1 MRVVGAAF
9 APTTET
15 FMTRPLIRI
24 PAEEFARRLRA
35 VSRQQDARYA
45 FFIGA
50 GCSVSSDIPASA
62 TLVSKNW
69 LPRLRDIRA
78 PHYKDAEE
86 WAAQRFVD
94 YDPANPAAIYGVVIE
109 ELFLQPEERQREIE
123 SLCEGRFPGFGYAT
137 LAQMMTIEGGHFN
150 VVLTTNFDDLVPDA
164 LYLYTS
170 QRPLVIHHES
180 LAGYIRPTRT
190 RPMVVKL
197 HGDNHLSPYN
207 TVEETERLKSEIE
220 NQIRTILY
228 DRGLIFVG
236 YGGNDKSIKTLLDEL
251 PDKALQLGVYW
262 VSTTEPRGE
271 MRSWLEKRGAVL
283 VEHGDFDRLMLLMKR
298 EFALPF
304 PSDKRFMD
312 VFANY
317 RKTYDRLSAEVA
329 ALPDSDPDALAL
341 KEALDHYEDDY
352 QRLLTKLSSM
362 NSPAD

>member
-1 MRVVGAAF
+1 
-9 APTTET
+9 
-15 FMTRPLIRI
+15 MTRPLISKS
-24 PAEEFARRLRA
+24 AEELARRLRV

-50 GCSVSSDIPASA
+50 GCSVSSGIPDSA
-62 TLVSKNW
+62 TLVGKNW
-69 LPRLRDIRA
+69 LPRLRDISA
-78 PHYKDAEE
+78 PHYKNAEE
-86 WAAQRFVD
+86 WAAQRFKG
-94 YDPANPAAIYGVVIE
+94 YDPANPAAIYGAVIE

-123 SLCEGRFPGFGYAT
+123 SLCEGCFPGFGYAT

-164 LYLYTS
+164 LYLYTDE
-170 QRPLVIHHES
+170 RPLVIHHES

-207 TVEETERLKSEIE
+207 TIEETQRLKGEIE

-228 DRGLIFVG
+228 NCGLIFVG
-236 YGGNDKSIKTLLDEL
+236 YGGNDKSILTLLDEL

-262 VSTTEPRGE
+262 VSNTEPRGE
-271 MRSWLEKRGAVL
+271 IRSWLEKRGAVL
-283 VEHGDFDRLMLLMKR
+283 IEQGDFDRLMLYLKR
-298 EFALPF
+298 EFDLPF
-304 PSDKRFMD
+304 PNEKRFMD

-317 RKTYDRLSAEVA
+317 SKTYARLSAEVK

-341 KEALDHYEDDY
+341 REALDHYEDDY
-352 QRLLTKLSSM
+352 QQLLTRLSAM
-362 NSPAD
+362 NSLAD